1 MPYRPRV
8 VDAELSTL
16 MSATGAVVVE
26 GPKACGKTETARQL
40 ARSEVLLDTDRSARV
55 AVGIDPN
62 LILAG
67 ARPRLI
73 DEWQLE
79 PIIWNYIRRAVDARP
94 SEPGQFILTG
104 SSVPADDITRHSGA
118 GRITRLRMRPMTLF
132 ETGHSTGA
140 VSLKSLLSGG
150 AVASPDPGLTVT
162 DLAERIAVGGWPAL
176 IGRSVPG
183 ALQALRGYLDE
194 MRRVDINRV
203 DGVRRDPEGVDRLL
217 RSLARNVA
225 TSASIATLAADSGG
239 SEPAIS
245 RDTVTS
251 YLSAL
256 SRLMILE
263 DLPAWSPRLRSRSR
277 LRVAPTRHFVDPS
290 LAVAALQA
298 TPARLLADLEWLG
311 FLFES
316 LVVRDLRVYGQAL
329 GGNLFHY
336 RDDTDLEVDAVL
348 ELGDGRWAGF
358 EVKLGQARIEEGAAN
373 LKRLAERVDERAA
386 GRPAALVVVTGSGY
400 GYLRDD
406 GIAVLPIGT
415 LSP

>member
-8 VDAELSTL
+8 VDAELSML

-373 LKRLAERVDERAA
+373 LKRLADRVDERAA